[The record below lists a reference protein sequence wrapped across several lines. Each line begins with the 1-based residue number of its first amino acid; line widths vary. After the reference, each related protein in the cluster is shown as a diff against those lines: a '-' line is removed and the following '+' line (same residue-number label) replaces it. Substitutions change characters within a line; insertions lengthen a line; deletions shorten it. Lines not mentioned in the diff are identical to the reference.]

1 MTHRTTMPGA
11 VGVVL
16 PRDLPTAEVLPY
28 ARRADELGFDS
39 LWVVEDLTFRGGFAQ
54 AGAVL
59 AATSRIHVALG
70 IAPAAVRNAAFTAM
84 EAATLAELFPGRF
97 TLGIGHGSIDW
108 MRQVGAWPAS
118 PLTLLAEQLD
128 AVRALLRGES
138 VTRQG
143 RYVQLDDVRLV
154 SPPANPPAVV
164 AGVRGPKSL
173 AVSGQHADGTLLA
186 EPITPEYARAAR
198 AQIGADDRHLLHG
211 YLLSAVDEDADRARQ
226 RVRPALEVAGMP
238 DFAPHVATSAYA
250 ADLAALRADSADAR
264 EFTRRM
270 PDEWVDDL
278 ALVGTPQ
285 RLRERLAELGAAGLQ
300 RPVLFPV
307 AGPGVEDRRES
318 LTALA
323 AAVLE

>member
-1 MTHRTTMPGA
+1 MTVPDG

-16 PRDLPTAEVLPY
+16 PRDLPPAEVLPY
-28 ARRADELGFDS
+28 ARRADELGFGS
-39 LWVVEDLTFRGGFAQ
+39 LWVVEDMTFRGGFAQ

-70 IAPAAVRNAAFTAM
+70 IAPAAVRSAAFTAM

-97 TLGIGHGSIDW
+97 TLGIGHGSMAW
-108 MRQVGAWPAS
+108 MRQASAWPAS
-118 PLTLLAEQLD
+118 PLTLLAEHLD
-128 AVRALLRGES
+128 AVRALLRGET
-138 VTRQG
+138 VTAKG
-143 RYVQLDDVRLV
+143 RYVRLDGVRLV
-154 SPPANPPAVV
+154 TPPERPPAVV

-173 AVSGQHADGTLLA
+173 AVSGEHADGTLLA
-186 EPITPEYARAAR
+186 EPVTPEYARAAR

-211 YLLSAVDEDADRARQ
+211 YLLTAVDEDADRARQ
-226 RVRPALEVAGMP
+226 RIRPALEVAGMP
-238 DFAPHVATSAYA
+238 DFAPHVATSPYA
-250 ADLAALRADSADAR
+250 ADLAALRADSADAE

-285 RLRERLAELGAAGLQ
+285 RLRERLAELRAAGLQ

-307 AGPGVEDRRES
+307 AGPGEEDRRES